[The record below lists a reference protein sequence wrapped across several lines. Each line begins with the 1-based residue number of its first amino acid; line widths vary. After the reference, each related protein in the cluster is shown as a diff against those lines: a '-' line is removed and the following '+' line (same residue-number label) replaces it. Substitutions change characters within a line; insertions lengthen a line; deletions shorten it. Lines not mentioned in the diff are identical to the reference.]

1 MTGRVEG
8 KVAVVTGGAMGLG
21 QAQAMLLAREG
32 ATVIV
37 TDVAEA
43 EGQATV
49 AGLDRPGIFVRQ
61 DVADEEGWGDLERV
75 IKDRFGQLDIL
86 VNNAAI
92 MVPGSIEDISFADWR
107 KVQSVNADGV
117 FLGCR
122 MAVRMMR
129 ENGGSIINIASVA
142 SHVGEPYAAA
152 YSGSKG
158 SVRALTKSIAVHCLK
173 QGYSI
178 RCNSVHPGSMNTPM
192 VRNLRQSLGLPAQS
206 PDAGDP
212 MQVAYAVLYLASDES
227 ALVTGTELLVDNGR
241 TVTPPAPGAR

>member
-1 MTGRVEG
+1 VQG

-21 QAQAMLLAREG
+21 QAQALLLAQEG

-37 TDVAEA
+37 TDVAES
-43 EGQATV
+43 EGRATV
-49 AGLDRPGIFVRQ
+49 DRLDRPGVFFRQ
-61 DVADEEGWGDLERV
+61 DVSEEQGWDELRQLVEE
-75 IKDRFGQLDIL
+75 RFGKLDIL

-92 MVPGSIEDISFADWR
+92 MIPGSIEDISLADWR

-129 ENGGSIINIASVA
+129 EAGGSIVNIASVA

-158 SVRALTKSIAVHCLK
+158 AVRALTKSIAVHCLK

-178 RCNSVHPGSMNTPM
+178 RCNSVHPGSMDTPM
-192 VRNLRQSLGLPAQS
+192 VRKLRENLGLPGQS

-227 ALVTGTELLVDNGR
+227 SLVTGTELLVDNGR
-241 TVTPPAPGAR
+241 TVTPPTPASR